1 MCLTALCDGEVEEY
15 HPSQPRH
22 GGRRS
27 MTYILIVAGTAF
39 AFYAAAMF
47 IDRAREEHRDMTRTE
62 LLGSTEPRAPGL
74 RPGFSFR
81 RSAT

>member
-1 MCLTALCDGEVEEY
+1 MKALCDGEVEEY

-47 IDRAREEHRDMTRTE
+47 MIEREKNT
-62 LLGSTEPRAPGL
+62 
-74 RPGFSFR
+74 
-81 RSAT
+81 AT